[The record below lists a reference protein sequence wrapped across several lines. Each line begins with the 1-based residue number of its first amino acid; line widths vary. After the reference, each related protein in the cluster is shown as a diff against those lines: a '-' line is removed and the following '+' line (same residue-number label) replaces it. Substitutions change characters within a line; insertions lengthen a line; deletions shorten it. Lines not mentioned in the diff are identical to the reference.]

1 MQLLIV
7 HRDAEVGEPLVQ
19 MVRDYTEHTCGY
31 AQSDA
36 GALDWARGVTRCSL
50 LITQLRDEGIDGLNL
65 GGSLSEIFAGL
76 QTMFLPSYPASEQ
89 RLDIANTKVFPE
101 PIDGERMLQAIER
114 AEAQRQTGMDLFH
127 ALDVLQMCCL
137 STRDGAVQFVRGTK
151 TATVYLRTGK
161 IVHAE
166 RGTARGAD
174 ALYEIAEWEAVEFAY
189 DMYVRAPAETIKG
202 PWDEAIVAAVSRRKA
217 LAIGATT
224 QVLAPEP
231 TDTTPPAQPGG
242 KGGKWGIFG
251 GGRKLGL
258 LATATAIA
266 PLVA

>member
-19 MVRDYTEHTCGY
+19 MVKDYTEHTCGY
-31 AQSDA
+31 AQSNT
-36 GALDWARGVTRCSL
+36 GALDWARGVPRCSL
-50 LITQLRDEGIDGLNL
+50 LITQLRAEGVDGLNL

-76 QTMFLPSYPASEQ
+76 QTMFLPAYPASEQ
-89 RLDIANTKVFPE
+89 RLDISHTKVFTE
-101 PIDGERMLQAIER
+101 PIDGERMLSAVER

-137 STRDGAVQFVRGTK
+137 SARDGALQFVRGSK
-151 TATVYLRTGK
+151 TATVFLRTGR

-166 RGTARGAD
+166 RGSARGAD

-202 PWDEAIVAAVSRRKA
+202 PWDEAVIEAVNRRKA

-224 QVLAPEP
+224 QVLTPDPSEAAGSGP
-231 TDTTPPAQPGG
+231 TPKP
-242 KGGKWGIFG
+242 GKWGIFG
-251 GGRKLGL
+251 GARKLGL
-258 LATATAIA
+258 FAFATLCSALPA
-266 PLVA
+266 

>member
-36 GALDWARGVTRCSL
+36 GALDWARGVPRCSL
-50 LITQLRDEGIDGLNL
+50 LITQLRAEGIDGFNL

-76 QTMFLPSYPASEQ
+76 QTMFLPAYPASEQ
-89 RLDIANTKVFPE
+89 RLDISHTKVFPE
-101 PIDGERMLQAIER
+101 PIDGERMLAAIER

-137 STRDGAVQFVRGTK
+137 SGRDGAVQFVRGTK
-151 TATVYLRTGK
+151 TAMVYLRTGR

-166 RGTARGAD
+166 RGTARGED
-174 ALYEIAEWEAVEFAY
+174 ALYELADWEAVEFAY
-189 DMYVRAPAETIKG
+189 DMYVRAPAETIKA
-202 PWDEAIVAAVSRRKA
+202 PWDEAIVAAVNRRKA

-224 QVLAPEP
+224 QVLAPDPAES
-231 TDTTPPAQPGG
+231 DPPSAGAKPP
-242 KGGKWGIFG
+242 KWGIFG
-251 GGRKLGL
+251 AGRKSSVVLFAAAVSA
-258 LATATAIA
+258 LAA
-266 PLVA
+266 

>member
-36 GALDWARGVTRCSL
+36 GALDWARGVPRCSL
-50 LITQLRDEGIDGLNL
+50 LITQLRAEGIDGLNL

-76 QTMFLPSYPASEQ
+76 QTMFLPAYPASEQ
-89 RLDIANTKVFPE
+89 RIDISHTKVFPE

-137 STRDGAVQFVRGTK
+137 SARDGAVQFVRGSK
-151 TATVYLRTGK
+151 TATVYLRTGR

-189 DMYVRAPAETIKG
+189 DMYVRAPADTIKG
-202 PWDEAIVAAVSRRKA
+202 SWDEAIITAVDRRKS

-224 QVLAPEP
+224 QVLAPDPSSKPAEQQ
-231 TDTTPPAQPGG
+231 PP
-242 KGGKWGIFG
+242 KGGKWSIFG
-251 GGRKLGL
+251 AGKKLGL
-258 LATATAIA
+258 FPIASALAALGA
-266 PLVA
+266 

>member
-31 AQSDA
+31 ANSDA
-36 GALDWARGVTRCSL
+36 AALDWARGVPRCSL
-50 LITQLRDEGIDGLNL
+50 LIAQLRAEGIDGLNL
-65 GGSLSEIFAGL
+65 GGSLSEMFAGL
-76 QTMFLPSYPASEQ
+76 QTMFLPAYPASEQ
-89 RLDIANTKVFPE
+89 RLDISHTKVFPE
-101 PIDGERMLQAIER
+101 PIDGERLLQAIER

-137 STRDGAVQFVRGTK
+137 SGRDGAVQFVRGTK
-151 TATVYLRTGK
+151 TAMVYLRTGR

-166 RGTARGAD
+166 RGTARGED

-189 DMYVRAPAETIKG
+189 DMYVRAPAETIKL
-202 PWDEAIVAAVSRRKA
+202 PWEEAIVAAVNRRKA
-217 LAIGATT
+217 LAVGATT
-224 QVLAPEP
+224 QVLAPGP
-231 TDTTPPAQPGG
+231 TAPDAPQPGA

-251 GGRKLGL
+251 TGRKLG
-258 LATATAIA
+258 
-266 PLVA
+266 